1 MGFCGA
7 VSLPGTWHCKAVL
20 PGVPFPPT
28 DPEDVGCNPPLQH
41 VSAIAVPCVGGW
53 GAYSHTVPGIN

>member
-1 MGFCGA
+1 MFVELFHCQGH
-7 VSLPGTWHCKAVL
+7 GTCKAVL